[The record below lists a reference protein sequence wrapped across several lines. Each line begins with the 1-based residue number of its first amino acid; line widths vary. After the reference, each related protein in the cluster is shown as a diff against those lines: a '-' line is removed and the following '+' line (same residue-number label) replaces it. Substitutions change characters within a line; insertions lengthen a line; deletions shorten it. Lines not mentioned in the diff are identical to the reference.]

1 MIKFMTRKQHKKAH
15 RFHEKQEEI
24 FNGQLP
30 KKLVFIKVNSKKF
43 DMQKEDMGMIERM
56 CSDILKS
63 DSHDE
68 VLIHTAI
75 AVGYANAM
83 KLHGVIDEEET
94 TSLVDM
100 LGTIGEDR
108 IHEVDKMNI
117 NIIMRHLRKKVFK

>member
-1 MIKFMTRKQHKKAH
+1 
-15 RFHEKQEEI
+15 
-24 FNGQLP
+24 
-30 KKLVFIKVNSKKF
+30 
-43 DMQKEDMGMIERM
+43 MQKEDMGMIERM

-108 IHEVDKMNI
+108 IHEVDKMNL